1 MKLSGFSLRLG
12 KHGRVYFRTG
22 GTSKSAPRA
31 SAPQAPAAPRLV
43 YREPYTLWGMTW
55 RICLAAM
62 FAMNIYAAY
71 IYGEFPRFLYSCVMC
86 AAMTFFS
93 VRYCLRYHRATT
105 APIQAEQ
112 DSTDAASNAP
122 IVPTAPIQSAQDS
135 TDDGVPS
142 VPINGEP
149 EQEAPQP
156 IAEAE
161 TPVTPASAAAWQ
173 AELDDMAKAERL
185 QAQIDAEAAARASKH
200 KTVPIL
206 LELDMSP
213 EHQQALKDLKLKMV
227 ARGLRG
233 ELVLQQDDST
243 VSVLLDDFVLG
254 KASTADA
261 LWIDKCFSYIDAV
274 PTFEVLG
281 GGCDARNEPR
291 PFMVVANLS
300 VHGTAP
306 GVPTARDFSIP
317 PARRIWGVKS
327 DAVCYAS
334 STGTVH
340 LSFGPCDIGADWT
353 PMFVFD
359 AAEQGLKPCSKCF

>member
-22 GTSKSAPRA
+22 GTSKSAPRT
-31 SAPQAPAAPRLV
+31 SAPQAPAAPQPV
-43 YREPYTLWGMTW
+43 YRNLYTLWGMTW
-55 RICLAAM
+55 RICLAAV

-71 IYGEFPRFLYSCVMC
+71 IYGEFPRFLYSCALC
-86 AAMTFFS
+86 AAMIFFS
-93 VRYCLRYHRATT
+93 VRYCLRYHRAAT
-105 APIQAEQ
+105 APIQAAQ
-112 DSTDAASNAP
+112 DSTDA
-122 IVPTAPIQSAQDS
+122 
-135 TDDGVPS
+135 VPS
-142 VPINGEP
+142 ALITKEL
-149 EQEAPQP
+149 EQEETQSTP
-156 IAEAE
+156 EAE
-161 TPVTPASAAAWQ
+161 MPVTPASAAAWQ
-173 AELDDMAKAERL
+173 TELDDMAKAERL
-185 QAQIDAEAAARASKH
+185 QAQLDAEAAARASKY

-227 ARGLRG
+227 AHGLRG

-254 KASTADA
+254 RANTADA
-261 LWIDKCFSYIDAV
+261 LWINKCFSYIDAV
-274 PTFEVLG
+274 PTFEILG

-291 PFMVVANLS
+291 PFMVVADLS

-306 GVPTARDFSIP
+306 GVPAARDFNIP